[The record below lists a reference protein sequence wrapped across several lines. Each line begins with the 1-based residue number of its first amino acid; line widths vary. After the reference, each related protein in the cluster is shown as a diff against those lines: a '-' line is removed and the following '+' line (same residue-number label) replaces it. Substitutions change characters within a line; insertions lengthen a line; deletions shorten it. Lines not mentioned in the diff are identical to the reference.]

1 MNLKKHVSLLSIAA
15 FLLLAAP
22 VFGEQL
28 TTVGVVNMERILN
41 EFFTQSE
48 DVREWRQNVEA
59 FDQERRQIEQEIT
72 DLEEARL
79 DALEEGDDMEAL
91 SMEEQID
98 ERRRFLDEF
107 TRIRRNQLEQ
117 QREALL
123 DGGDTFFSQVN
134 SAMSF
139 VAQAEGYTIMM
150 DADADGMLWF
160 ADEVDVTDE
169 VIQRLQQTL

>member
-1 MNLKKHVSLLSIAA
+1 MNFRKYGSALFLVA
-15 FLLLAAP
+15 FVMLASP

-28 TTVGVVNMERILN
+28 TTVGIVDMERILN

-48 DVREWRQNVEA
+48 EVREWRQNVEA

-79 DALEEGDDMEAL
+79 EALEQDDEMEAL
-91 SMEEQID
+91 SLEEQIE
-98 ERRRFLDEF
+98 ERRSFLDEF
-107 TRIRRNQLEQ
+107 TRIRRNQLQ
-117 QREALL
+117 RQREALL

-139 VAQAEGYTIMM
+139 VAQREGYTIMM
-150 DADADGMLWF
+150 DADAEGVLWF

-169 VIQRLQQTL
+169 VIQRLEQTL